1 MFSGYTLPPDSKE
14 TEPESS
20 NQEASPSPGKNTRIV
35 LVPYHCAIWY
45 GYFWG
50 PWKSLVYNRSNKS
63 FVSQCGSQKLLQG
76 LLSHELAAY
85 PLDDPIDS
93 GNFCVTVCL
102 PLTQKDSITHIH
114 GLAVYVKEGLPV
126 ARSLSPE
133 NSVDSHFCFRL
144 ALLHAV
150 SYLFFLYRS
159 PSLSWRMVFDSISSN
174 IYKVLSIHPSANVFV
189 FGDFNVHHKDWLTFL
204 VELID
209 KVNSVIIFLAQM
221 TLLRWLIFLLGSWLW
236 LSRSCSSGFI
246 CFFSC

>member
-1 MFSGYTLPPDSKE
+1 MIWIFLRSLEVTCLQQIKQVICFSVWVT
-14 TEPESS
+14 
-20 NQEASPSPGKNTRIV
+20 
-35 LVPYHCAIWY
+35 
-45 GYFWG
+45 
-50 PWKSLVYNRSNKS
+50 
-63 FVSQCGSQKLLQG
+63 KLLQG

-159 PSLSWRMVFDSISSN
+159 PSLS
-174 IYKVLSIHPSANVFV
+174 
-189 FGDFNVHHKDWLTFL
+189 
-204 VELID
+204 
-209 KVNSVIIFLAQM
+209 
-221 TLLRWLIFLLGSWLW
+221 
-236 LSRSCSSGFI
+236 
-246 CFFSC
+246 